1 MSIAYERLI
10 QHLEHQEIHFQASG
24 ERETIMAA
32 FRGRSGSF
40 RVYAHVDE
48 DDDVFQVFGLVPN
61 AVPEGS
67 RPAIA
72 ETIARANYGLRVGK
86 FELDLSDGEVRF
98 QAYHILSCGILDDDT
113 IHRLL
118 GTTLAMLD
126 RYVPA
131 ILSVIYANESPEDA
145 IRCVEADLAKPDEQ
159 ACS

>member
-1 MSIAYERLI
+1 MSVAYERLI
-10 QHLEHQEIHFQASG
+10 QHLEHREIHFQASG

-32 FRGRSGSF
+32 FRGRSGSY
-40 RVYAHVDE
+40 RVYVHVDE

-86 FELDLSDGEVRF
+86 FELDFSDGEVRF
-98 QAYHILSCGILDDDT
+98 QAYHILSCGTLDDDT
-113 IHRLL
+113 IHRLI

-131 ILSVIYANESPEDA
+131 VLSVIYGNESPIDA
-145 IRCVEADLAKPDEQ
+145 IRCAEAE
-159 ACS
+159 